1 MARGTPTN
9 PTFPRLLAI
18 VTLAGVAGAAPGQA
32 GPDDPQKPRAPVS
45 EAVRDAEE
53 ATAES
58 IGAAEV
64 ILPGGARGV
73 PARGTTP
80 PPSATP
86 PRPGLTAGL
95 PLDPALQDAGL
106 SVPPARLLPERAFLN
121 RRTGMVIRGPNET
134 WIFVPAQDERT
145 PGEGPMVLAPCRT
158 LERLVSSITPTEK
171 APRFILSGEVL
182 LYEGRN
188 HLLPTNFAKGP
199 AEPHDPDAVEKETEE
214 RADAPARPLD
224 APPEIPD
231 ELSDDPE
238 VAAIIADLDA
248 RRSRNASTPSDPG
261 ARLRQLDRNRPD
273 ARAGRGAGSPGLVP
287 EGDYL
292 VQRRA
297 RLVRAS
303 DGRWAVAFDN
313 DTEGATTG
321 TDGARPRTAGGRL
334 IPDVPMVLVPCALL
348 SRMEI
353 TAERY
358 GDNQPV
364 TVSGRVFAYEN
375 ENFLLPT
382 MFVAERRSEV
392 TPMQ

>member
-1 MARGTPTN
+1 MARRPLTRTPS
-9 PTFPRLLAI
+9 RWLLAGL
-18 VTLAGVAGAAPGQA
+18 TLAGTGGHAIGQA
-32 GPDDPQKPRAPVS
+32 GPDDPQRPRAPVS

-53 ATAES
+53 ASGEA
-58 IGAAEV
+58 IDAAEV
-64 ILPGGARGV
+64 ILPQGARGV

-80 PPSATP
+80 PPSASP

-134 WIFVPAQDERT
+134 WIFVPARDERT

-158 LERLVSSITPTEK
+158 LERLVSSITPSEK

-182 LYEGRN
+182 VYEGRN

-199 AEPHDPDAVEKETEE
+199 AEPHDPDAIEAKP
-214 RADAPARPLD
+214 DAQGEQPPRPLD

-248 RRSRNASTPSDPG
+248 RRSRNASTPSDAV

-273 ARAGRGAGSPGLVP
+273 ARAGRGAGMPGLVP

-313 DTEGATTG
+313 DTDGTTPGAE
-321 TDGARPRTAGGRL
+321 ASRPRTADGRL
-334 IPDVPMVLVPCALL
+334 IPDVPMVLIPCALL
-348 SRMEI
+348 ARMET

-382 MFVAERRSEV
+382 MFVAERKSEV

>member
-1 MARGTPTN
+1 MPTR
-9 PTFPRLLAI
+9 PLTASLRPVLVVLA
-18 VTLAGVAGAAPGQA
+18 LAGGAGPVWAQA
-32 GPDDPQKPRAPVS
+32 GPDDPQKPRGPVS
-45 EAVRDAEE
+45 ETVRDAEE
-53 ATAES
+53 ASGEA
-58 IGAAEV
+58 IDAAEV
-64 ILPGGARGV
+64 ILPGGAGGVPERGV
-73 PARGTTP
+73 TP

-134 WIFVPAQDERT
+134 WVFVPARDERT

-158 LERLVSSITPTEK
+158 LERLVSSIAPSEK
-171 APRFILSGEVL
+171 APRFVLSGEVL
-182 LYEGRN
+182 MYDGRN

-199 AEPHDPDAVEKETEE
+199 AEPHDPEEVEKELEE
-214 RADAPARPLD
+214 QAGKAPRPLD
-224 APPEIPD
+224 ATPEIPD
-231 ELSDDPE
+231 ELADDPE

-248 RRSRNASTPSDPG
+248 RRSRNAATPSDPE

-273 ARAGRGAGSPGLVP
+273 ARAGAGGKGGGGLVP

-313 DTEGATTG
+313 DTEGAGESGRPTTAAG
-321 TDGARPRTAGGRL
+321 RT
-334 IPDVPMVLVPCALL
+334 IPDVPMVLIPCSLL
-348 SRMEI
+348 ARMEI

-382 MFVAERRSEV
+382 MFVAERKSEV